1 MKQHISK
8 REYHPTTDQTVL
20 PSDAYRHP
28 GSHFVDLVNGVDKSS
43 KILRSLFKLIDGKA
57 LSIIFHKGIFWLLP
71 IFHFQYLFFTI
82 INW

>member
-28 GSHFVDLVNGVDKSS
+28 GSHFVDLAKGVDKSS
-43 KILRSLFKLIDGKA
+43 KILRSLLKPTDKNH
-57 LSIIFHKGIFWLLP
+57 LSSFTREYFGFC
-71 IFHFQYLFFTI
+71 LFFIFNISFLTVT
-82 INW
+82 NW